1 MLGDG
6 RLQHVNLMLYC
17 KRKEIVR
24 CMQIETLREGKNE
37 RRDREGEKGEKERTE
52 KGIKKRERPRGERR
66 EERERRKDEGVNRL
80 GINRETLNGGKKSIE
95 CKN

>member
-37 RRDREGEKGEKERTE
+37 RRDREGEKGEKGR
-52 KGIKKRERPRGERR
+52 KKRERPRG
-66 EERERRKDEGVNRL
+66 ERRKDEGVNRL